1 VKHGLPMDKMK
12 GRSNQMSD
20 IKVKDLA
27 EGVGISGERLVEQ
40 LGEAGVAVSSPD
52 DLITEDQKQTLLT
65 FLQHRHGKDDVA
77 EAQAKKITLK
87 RKSTSEIKLGSG
99 AARRGAKSVSV
110 EVRKKRTF
118 VKLSPAEEAKA
129 ALELQK
135 QKQAEQK
142 SIDDAKQEE
151 LRIAVEAQKKIDDEE
166 ALSIKQEEEQAKRE
180 ADVVAAAVEA
190 ENKAAEEARIAA
202 EEEQKAL
209 AQEAKEKAENDS
221 KPKPVKVK
229 AEVKKAAKS
238 AEPQLTA
245 SQIAHKKLEEADA
258 RRRAANLAR
267 LEAEKALKLRKK
279 AREEEAILEKERAA
293 AKKVAEAE
301 AKKQKE
307 IKKTREA
314 EAKKKETDTAAANP
328 SSKESPGRR
337 TGRHDKKDNFE
348 RKELHVSNGKG
359 RRKKKKGRAAEQSTS
374 VIEASSEHG
383 FTLPTEP
390 VVHEVSVP
398 ETISVS
404 ELAVRMSVK
413 AGEVIKALM
422 GLGTMA
428 TINQVLDQDTAVIVI
443 EEMGH
448 IAKPAQENELELAL
462 FTTEE
467 NVGESETRAPVVTV
481 MGHVDHGKTSLLDY
495 IRSTKVTS
503 AEAGG
508 ITQHIGAYR
517 VETSRGE
524 VAFLDTPG
532 HAAFTEMRQRG
543 AKVTDIVVLVVA
555 ADDGVMPQTIEAV
568 KHAKEAKSLLI
579 IAVNKMDKETANP
592 DRVKTELGNHD
603 VIPED
608 WGGDVPFVPVS
619 ALTGQGIDELLDT
632 ISLQAEML
640 ELKAPITG
648 PAKGTVIEARLDK
661 GRGTIVTV
669 LVQSG
674 TLNRGD
680 IVVVGQ
686 EYGRVRAMFNE
697 RAEAL
702 STAGPSTPVEI
713 LGLSGTPASGD
724 ELQVAPDER
733 KAREIA
739 NFRATKSREMKM
751 AKQQAAKLDEMF
763 NKMESGDVKTLNVVV
778 KADVHGS
785 AEAVSQGLLKLS
797 TDLVKVRI
805 VASGV
810 GGINET
816 DAQLAASADAILIGF
831 NVRADNTARRI
842 IAEKGL
848 DVQYFSII
856 YDLIDVVT
864 NAMTGMLEP
873 VYKDEIIGL
882 ARVDDVFSSPKFGD
896 IAGCLVLEGLVRR
909 TNPIRVLR
917 DNIVVYEGELES
929 LRRFKDDVNEVQ
941 SGVECGIGVKNYTD
955 VKPGDQIEVFERV
968 LMKAQL

>member
-1 VKHGLPMDKMK
+1 
-12 GRSNQMSD
+12 MSD

-27 EGVGISGERLVEQ
+27 ESVGVSGEHLVEQ
-40 LGEAGVAVSSPD
+40 LGEAGVVVSSAD
-52 DLITEDQKQTLLT
+52 DLITEDQKQSLLS
-65 FLQHRHGKDDVA
+65 FLQQKHGKA
-77 EAQAKKITLK
+77 EDSATPAKKITLK
-87 RKSTSEIKLGSG
+87 RKSVSEIKLGSS
-99 AARRGAKSVSV
+99 AARRGTKSVSV

-118 VKLSPAEEAKA
+118 VKRTPAEEAA
-129 ALELQK
+129 EEAELQR
-135 QKQAEQK
+135 QKEAEAK
-142 SIDDAKQEE
+142 VIEDARLEEQRIKDEE
-151 LRIAVEAQKKIDDEE
+151 LQQIKDEE
-166 ALSIKQEEEQAKRE
+166 ALRVKQEADDAKRE
-180 ADVVAAAVEA
+180 AAVVEAAVEA
-190 ENKAAEEARIAA
+190 EKQAAEEARLAA
-202 EEEQKAL
+202 EEEKKAL
-209 AQEAKEKAENDS
+209 AEEAKQKAKEES
-221 KPKPVKVK
+221 KPKET
-229 AEVKKAAKS
+229 AKKEKTATKEA
-238 AEPQLTA
+238 AEPKLTA

-258 RRRAANLAR
+258 KRRAANMAR
-267 LEAEKALKLRKK
+267 LEAEKALVERKK
-279 AREEEAILEKERAA
+279 ARVEEAKLEKERAE
-293 AKKVAEAE
+293 AKKVAEAK
-301 AKKQKE
+301 AKEQKE
-307 IKKTREA
+307 ARK
-314 EAKKKETDTAAANP
+314 AKE
-328 SSKESPGRR
+328 KESEKKPDPAGPS
-337 TGRHDKKDNFE
+337 TKDNASRRGGRND
-348 RKELHVSNGKG
+348 RKGGGKDREELHVSNGKG
-359 RRKKKKGRAAEQSTS
+359 RRKKKKGKGAQKPSTA
-374 VIEASSEHG
+374 VMESSEEHG
-383 FTLPTEP
+383 FTLPTAP
-390 VVHEVSVP
+390 VIHDVDVP
-398 ETISVS
+398 DTISVS
-404 ELAVRMSVK
+404 DLALRMHVK
-413 AGEVIKALM
+413 AAEVIKALM

-448 IAKPAQENELELAL
+448 VAKPVQENEAELAL
-462 FTTEE
+462 METDHETGDE
-467 NVGESETRAPVVTV
+467 ETRAPVVTV

-495 IRSTKVTS
+495 IRSTKVTTG
-503 AEAGG
+503 EAGG
-508 ITQHIGAYR
+508 ITQHIGAYK

-524 VAFLDTPG
+524 IAFLDTPG

-568 KHAKEAKSLLI
+568 KHAKEANSLLI

-619 ALTGQGIDELLDT
+619 ALTGKGVDELLDT

-640 ELKAPITG
+640 ELKAPTSG

-674 TLNRGD
+674 TLNKGD

-686 EYGRVRAMFNE
+686 EYGRVRSLLDENAKVLTS
-697 RAEAL
+697 A
-702 STAGPSTPVEI
+702 TPSTPVEI

-724 ELQVAPDER
+724 ELQVVANER
-733 KAREIA
+733 SAREIA
-739 NFRATKSREMKM
+739 TLRKTKARELQM
-751 AKQQAAKLDEMF
+751 AQQQAAKLDEMF
-763 NKMESGDVKTLNVVV
+763 NQMESGDVKTLNVVV

-797 TDLVKVRI
+797 TDQVKVRI

-816 DAQLAASADAILIGF
+816 DAQLAGSANAILIGF

-864 NAMTGMLEP
+864 AAMTGMLEP

-896 IAGCLVLEGLVRR
+896 IAGCLVTEGVVRR

-917 DNIVVYEGELES
+917 DNVVIYEGELES

-968 LMKAQL
+968 LMKPTL

>member
-1 VKHGLPMDKMK
+1 
-12 GRSNQMSD
+12 MSD

-27 EGVGISGERLVEQ
+27 DSVGVSGEHLVAQ
-40 LGEAGVAVSSPD
+40 LAEAGVTVSNSD
-52 DLITEDQKQTLLT
+52 ALITEEQKQTLLG
-65 FLQHRHGKDDVA
+65 FLQQRHGKSEDGT
-77 EAQAKKITLK
+77 EASKKITLK
-87 RKSTSEIKLGSG
+87 RKSVSEIKLGSN
-99 AARRGAKSVSV
+99 AARRGSKSVSV

-118 VKLSPAEEAKA
+118 VKRTPAEEAEAEAEAQRQKEAEAKVVEDARLEEQRIKDQELQEVKNEEAARQRQEAEVAQREAAVVEAAVEAEKQASEEARLAAEEEKKALAEEAKA
-129 ALELQK
+129 KA
-135 QKQAEQK
+135 
-142 SIDDAKQEE
+142 
-151 LRIAVEAQKKIDDEE
+151 
-166 ALSIKQEEEQAKRE
+166 EEESKPKAK
-180 ADVVAAAVEA
+180 A
-190 ENKAAEEARIAA
+190 KKAEEA
-202 EEEQKAL
+202 K
-209 AQEAKEKAENDS
+209 KVV
-221 KPKPVKVK
+221 KP
-229 AEVKKAAKS
+229 
-238 AEPQLTA
+238 AEPKLTA

-258 RRRAANLAR
+258 KRRAANMAR
-267 LEAEKALKLRKK
+267 LEAEKALIERKK
-279 AREEEAILEKERAA
+279 ARIEEAKLEKERAE
-293 AKKVAEAE
+293 AKKIAE
-301 AKKQKE
+301 AKAKEQKE
-307 IKKTREA
+307 ARKVKEAATKKAADPATPGTKEA
-314 EAKKKETDTAAANP
+314 
-328 SSKESPGRR
+328 PGRR
-337 TGRHDKKDNFE
+337 GGRNE
-348 RKELHVSNGKG
+348 RKAGGKDREELHVSKGKG
-359 RRKKKKGRAAEQSTS
+359 RRKKKKGKGAQQPSTA
-374 VIEASSEHG
+374 VMESSEEHG
-383 FTLPTEP
+383 FTLPTAP
-390 VVHEVSVP
+390 VIHEVDVP

-404 ELAVRMSVK
+404 DLALRMSVK
-413 AGEVIKALM
+413 AAEVIKALM
-422 GLGTMA
+422 GLGQMA
-428 TINQVLDQDTAVIVI
+428 TINQSLDQDTAVIVI

-448 IAKPAQENELELAL
+448 IAKPAQENEDELAL
-462 FTTEE
+462 MTTEE
-467 NVGESETRAPVVTV
+467 DAGEEVTRAPVVTV

-495 IRSTKVTS
+495 IRSTKVTTG
-503 AEAGG
+503 EAGG

-517 VETSRGE
+517 VETSRGQ

-568 KHAKEAKSLLI
+568 KHAKEAGSLLI
-579 IAVNKMDKETANP
+579 IAVNKMDKEAANP

-619 ALTGQGIDELLDT
+619 ALTGQGVDELLDT

-640 ELKAPITG
+640 ELTAPITG

-669 LVQSG
+669 LVQRG
-674 TLNRGD
+674 TLNKGD

-686 EYGRVRAMFNE
+686 EYGRVRSLLDENAK
-697 RAEAL
+697 AL
-702 STAGPSTPVEI
+702 TSATPSTPVEI

-724 ELQVAPDER
+724 ELQVVANER
-733 KAREIA
+733 SAREIA
-739 NFRATKSREMKM
+739 TLRKTKARELKM
-751 AKQQAAKLDEMF
+751 AQQQAAKLDEMF

-805 VASGV
+805 VSSGV

-816 DAQLAASADAILIGF
+816 DAQLAGSANAILIGF

-864 NAMTGMLEP
+864 QAMTGMLEP

-896 IAGCLVLEGLVRR
+896 IAGCLVTEGIVRR

-917 DNIVVYEGELES
+917 DNVVIYEGELES

-968 LMKAQL
+968 LVTPKL